1 MVMNVI
7 RVFLVYLKVIKGQ
20 WRNARKSAVA
30 NTSEVEPIIRQRK
43 TFVARALR
51 AAYSPRPDYRDR
63 ASSM

>member
-1 MVMNVI
+1 MNVI
-7 RVFLVYLKVIKGQ
+7 RVFLVHLKVIKGQ

-30 NTSEVEPIIRQRK
+30 NTSEVEPIF
-43 TFVARALR
+43 FVARALR